1 MARTKGSVGATTQK
15 AILDAAKTLIVKH
28 GFEAMTLRQLAAAVG
43 VQPASIYRYIESKDA
58 LLAALMTAHMDTL
71 IRAWGRVADKGTTP
85 LQKLEAF
92 VAFHIRYHVERRQ
105 DVFIANMEL
114 RALGEEARAQVVAKR
129 RAYELNLWRILEEGV
144 QSGAF
149 PKTDLEVATYAILAM
164 LTGVCFW
171 YRPEGRLTVEQII
184 EIHQGLV
191 MRGVVSGDLQ
201 AV

>member
-28 GFEAMTLRQLAAAVG
+28 GFEAMTLRQLAAEVG
-43 VQPASIYRYIESKDA
+43 VQPASIYRYIESKDT
-58 LLAALMTAHMDTL
+58 LLAALMTEHMDTL
-71 IRAWGRVADKGTTP
+71 IHAWEALEDKGETP
-85 LQKLEAF
+85 DEQLEAF
-92 VAFHIRYHVERRQ
+92 VAFHIRYHVERRE

-114 RALGEEARAQVVAKR
+114 RSLGEAARADVVAKR

-144 QSGAF
+144 KTGDF
-149 PKTDLEVATYAILAM
+149 PETDLEVATYAILAM

-191 MRGVVSGDLQ
+191 MRGVVSGDFQ

>member
-28 GFEAMTLRQLAAAVG
+28 GFEAMTLRQLAAEVG
-43 VQPASIYRYIESKDA
+43 VQPASIYRYIESKDT
-58 LLAALMTAHMDTL
+58 LLAALMTEHMDTL
-71 IRAWGRVADKGTTP
+71 IHAWEALEDKGETP
-85 LQKLEAF
+85 DEQLEAF
-92 VAFHIRYHVERRQ
+92 VAFHIRYHVERRE

-114 RALGEEARAQVVAKR
+114 RSLGEAARADVVAKR